1 MVTGSSGSRR
11 IRRRS
16 AAPAVDV
23 LRIGHRPGRDPRL
36 TTHLALAARALGA
49 RRMYL
54 HPSDPEL
61 AERIRSVGR
70 LWGGTFEVLGIDEWK
85 PLVRRYPGAVVH
97 LTMYGE
103 PLDRV
108 APRLRRARDVLLVV
122 GGAKVPSELY
132 TMAGWNVAVGHQ
144 PHSEVAAL
152 ALAIDRLVGLPGPGA
167 MAGARQ
173 KIVPVRRG
181 KKVVRVGDDAV
192 GSD

>member
-11 IRRRS
+11 IRKRS
-16 AAPAVDV
+16 PAPTVDV

-54 HPSDPEL
+54 HPPDPAL
-61 AERIRSVGR
+61 AQRVEALRHP
-70 LWGGTFEVLGIDEWK
+70 WGGAFTVTGVEEWR
-85 PLVRRYPGAVVH
+85 PVVRAFPGAVVH

-108 APRLRRARDVLLVV
+108 APKLRREPAILLVV
-122 GGAKVPSELY
+122 GGAKVPSALY
-132 TMAGWNVAVGHQ
+132 RLATYNVAVGHQ

-152 ALAIDRLVGLPGPGA
+152 ALALDRVLGLPGPVALPGA
-167 MAGARQ
+167 EQR
-173 KIVPVRRG
+173 IVPMRRG
-181 KKVVRVGDDAV
+181 KQVVGVTHRGRAR
-192 GSD
+192 S